1 MSRNAK
7 TEVVRALAQKV
18 GALCLLDE
26 SGQTEPFA
34 LF

>member
-18 GALCLLDE
+18 GALCLLAE
-26 SGQTEPFA
+26 SGQKQPFV
-34 LF
+34 LC